1 MREYG
6 HKMLKA
12 NRNYVIEKAEMRT
25 ADYLSLMR
33 SRVAEEQALGYLMRL
48 ETLTELQQR
57 LASGFVPKRQTL
69 TFTTPGSHRGEM
81 SKQHNSIIGQR
92 NCWKEAKTNNQQSE
106 VHQQEEPKGA
116 PKPNNKFLDCI
127 LSNGKQHFLKFANI
141 YCFIR
146 IVIGLNEYLFLHR
159 EARARGAFKVIHHD

>member
-1 MREYG
+1 
-6 HKMLKA
+6 
-12 NRNYVIEKAEMRT
+12 
-25 ADYLSLMR
+25 MR
-33 SRVAEEQALGYLMRL
+33 SRVAEEQVPGYLMRL

-81 SKQHNSIIGQR
+81 SKQHNSIIRQR

-116 PKPNNKFLDCI
+116 PKPNNKCLGIFP
-127 LSNGKQHFLKFANI
+127 KWK
-141 YCFIR
+141 
-146 IVIGLNEYLFLHR
+146 
-159 EARARGAFKVIHHD
+159 